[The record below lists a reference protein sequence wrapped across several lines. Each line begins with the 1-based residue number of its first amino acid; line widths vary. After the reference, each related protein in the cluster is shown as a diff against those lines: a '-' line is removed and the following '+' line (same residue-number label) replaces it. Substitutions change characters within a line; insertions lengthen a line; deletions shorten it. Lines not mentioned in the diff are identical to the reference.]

1 LRKALITGI
10 DGQDGYYL
18 SRLLK
23 QKGYAVYGTTRKSPR
38 LPDERFDE
46 IYHLASQGHT
56 SIKFGNRSV
65 QMDVTGSGALQV
77 LEGLRLSKCSSRFV
91 YAGSSAM
98 FGNSPAPADEN
109 TSVCPVTPYGCA
121 KAYGYWLTKSYREQY
136 GLHCSTG
143 ILFNH
148 ESPRRK
154 EHCVSRKISMAAAR
168 IKLGQQKRLKLG
180 DIESV
185 RDWGYAPDYVYAMWL
200 MAQQDCP
207 DDYII
212 ASGGG
217 GYPVSEILR
226 ATFEYFNLDWE
237 KYVTY
242 KEGEKSTVIGDSTK
256 IRKKLGWTPIT
267 NFYQMVKI
275 MAQDAYENCS
285 CD

>member
-1 LRKALITGI
+1 MRKALITGI

-38 LPDERFDE
+38 LPDEKFDE

-56 SIKFGNRSV
+56 SVDFGNRSV
-65 QMDVTGSGALQV
+65 QTDVTGIGALHI
-77 LEGLRLSKCSSRFV
+77 LEGIRLSNSKAHFF

-98 FGNSPAPADEN
+98 FGVSPAPHNEN
-109 TSVCPVTPYGCA
+109 TSVCPATPYGCA
-121 KAYGYWLTKSYREQY
+121 KAYGYWLTKTYREMY

-143 ILFNH
+143 ILYNH

-154 EHCVSRKISMAAAR
+154 EYCVSKKIATAAAR

-180 DIESV
+180 EIESV

-200 MAQQDCP
+200 MTQQDSP

-212 ASGGG
+212 ASGR

-237 KYVTY
+237 KYVTT
-242 KEGEKSTVIGDSTK
+242 KKGEKSVVIGDSTK
-256 IRKKLGWTPIT
+256 IKRMGWTPIT
-267 NFYQMVKI
+267 DFYQMVKI

-285 CD
+285 LE